1 MSSVMQ
7 STAPWREFSDFV
19 QNLAAPDVRFVQG
32 AQGITRPMTRS
43 A

>member
-7 STAPWREFSDFV
+7 STGPWREFLDFE
-19 QNLAAPDVRFVQG
+19 QNLAATDVRFVQG
-32 AQGITRPMTRS
+32 AQGITRLMTRS